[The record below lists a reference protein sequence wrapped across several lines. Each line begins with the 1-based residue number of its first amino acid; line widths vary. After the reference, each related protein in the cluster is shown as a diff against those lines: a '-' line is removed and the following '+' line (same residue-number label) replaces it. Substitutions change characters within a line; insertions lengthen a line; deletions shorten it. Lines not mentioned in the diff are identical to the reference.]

1 MNTAAPNIATTATG
15 PVTIGNVNQTT
26 TLNGTV
32 SFSNP
37 PFGSGVNLA
46 MNTAAPNIATSAN
59 GAVTIGTGSQS
70 LGLQGSGINF
80 YGPAY
85 LPPGTTVSG
94 ITLVS
99 PYVSNTFANLV
110 FSGNVGVAS
119 ALTTGNVEIGTS
131 LVTGNVVLGPTVFR
145 GAVYGLAGNSAFASL
160 GTTATGQ
167 VAVGTSSNGLA
178 LYSSQGTFVW
188 PVTSYTATTS
198 AVQLNSSI
206 TPTCKIGDILS
217 VNLVSP
223 ATYNGTRTV
232 TGVTP
237 TAVTFSFAGSAG
249 SGAASGSA
257 TMNTYQLS
265 MFSNG
270 DIWLGS
276 SNATLVPSN
285 LYVYSNLAVLGNVTT
300 SLNVTGNVTATKFF
314 GDGSALTNISG
325 SGFTASSN
333 FFGNATSLNN
343 FFGNASTATIING
356 STITFGTAPS
366 GSGANLSKN
375 LTANNV
381 ATNATATVNVG
392 TLGQQIVI
400 NGPAQVLST
409 SAGNL
414 YLGGPS
420 VNTTIQ
426 NTTGS
431 VVFQTVGSSS
441 VTVGNSGLPLN
452 VNGTSVTMAG
462 NLTVSGNIGVATANT
477 SIVGSNVN
485 ITGPIYGNGQSLSM
499 NTSANQLA
507 TTATGPV
514 LIGNTS
520 YNANIVGG
528 NITLYPAP
536 GVGIVNL
543 APGAASV
550 SIGTGVTS
558 SISIGSGTPTVSIQ
572 STSVTM
578 AGNLT
583 VTGNIG
589 VATAN
594 TSIVGSNVNITGP
607 IYGNGQSLSMNT
619 SANQL
624 ATTATGPVLIGNTS
638 YNANIVGGNIT
649 LYPAP
654 GVGIVNLAP
663 GAASVSI
670 GTGVTSSISIGSG
683 TPTVSIQS
691 TSVTMAG
698 NLTVTGNIGVATA
711 NTAIVGSNVLVGSAT
726 TNVFVGA
733 SGGNVFVQGVLNPV
747 GFGGCLSDETT
758 TLTVANQI
766 SIRAPYGF
774 TIRQNYPPRW
784 SLNVLP
790 TATTPVTFDL
800 QKNGNSIYTSGN
812 QPTIGSTAISNTSIS
827 GTLIGGSNTVVA
839 GDLLVAKVLAL
850 GSGTPAGAKVFIFS
864 S

>member
-1 MNTAAPNIATTATG
+1 MSMNTAAPNIATTATGPVTIGNVNQTTTLNGTVSFTNPPSGSGANMSMNTAAPNIATTATG

-594 TSIVGSNVNITGP
+594 T
-607 IYGNGQSLSMNT
+607 
-619 SANQL
+619 
-624 ATTATGPVLIGNTS
+624 
-638 YNANIVGGNIT
+638 
-649 LYPAP
+649 
-654 GVGIVNLAP
+654 
-663 GAASVSI
+663 
-670 GTGVTSSISIGSG
+670 
-683 TPTVSIQS
+683 
-691 TSVTMAG
+691 
-698 NLTVTGNIGVATA
+698 
-711 NTAIVGSNVLVGSAT
+711 AIVGSNVLVGSAT